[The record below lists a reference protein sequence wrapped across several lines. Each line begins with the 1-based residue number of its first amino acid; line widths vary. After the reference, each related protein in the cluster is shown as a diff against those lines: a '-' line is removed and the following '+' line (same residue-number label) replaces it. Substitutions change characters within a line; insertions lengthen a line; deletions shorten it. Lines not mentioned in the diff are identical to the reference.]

1 MSGLTRYFFTPVYAP
16 RSAWSVIGWW
26 ESRRTLYNATL
37 AVAGSLSLAAIQ
49 LMGLAL
55 PETRAPFPWVIVL
68 VYAILA
74 NICYSLGPAV
84 DLLIRRRWGDEYAA
98 VGPTLFRYGFVFAI
112 GLTLLPIP
120 LAMLQLLLRLLHLG

>member
-1 MSGLTRYFFTPVYAP
+1 MPGLTRYFFTPVYAP

-37 AVAGSLSLAAIQ
+37 AVAGGLSIAAVQ
-49 LMGLAL
+49 LMIVLA
-55 PETRAPFPWVIVL
+55 PDTPTPFPWGLVL
-68 VYAILA
+68 VYALLA

-84 DLLIRRRWGDEYAA
+84 DLFIRRRWGDEYAA
-98 VGPTLFRYGFVFAI
+98 IGPAMFRYGFVFAV

-120 LAMLQLLLRLLHLG
+120 LALLQVLLRLLHLA